1 MSTLSDVVSVVAPAP
16 RGERRD
22 GGARAMGQRLVRSA
36 PYAVVKLA
44 LALTVC
50 TVFTSQLHAQLAQ
63 AAPRP
68 APDAAPSAISAERI
82 GNGPIIY
89 KDMPGLE
96 GELGD
101 NIDGPSVIKAP
112 SWLTNPLG
120 KYYMYFAHHRGEYI
134 RLAYADRPEG
144 PWRIYEPG
152 TLRLSQMTHCFNHV
166 ASPDAIVD
174 DERQRLILY
183 FHCPVESVD
192 VKRARPYAQITFVA
206 TSKDGLHFDP
216 SQEAFAAPY
225 LKAFRYH
232 GYIYALAMSDKK
244 SAYPT
249 WRRSG
254 QFFRSPTGMPP
265 FETGPRIL
273 DEMRHAALLRS
284 GDVLH
289 IFYTVVGD
297 YPERIHHS
305 QVDLRPD
312 WTEWTATAPTEVLR
326 PETAYEGGD
335 LPLARSKGG
344 MSAGRERALRDPAIL
359 DDDGE
364 LYLYYTVAGEV
375 GIAVA
380 RVELEAAQEKP

>member
-1 MSTLSDVVSVVAPAP
+1 MKVSTLADIRFAGPRAQKRGSGHGGAGAMQRQLFRGPCCAIGAALTLALLAPVTQVHAQASQAASRLAPAP
-16 RGERRD
+16 
-22 GGARAMGQRLVRSA
+22 
-36 PYAVVKLA
+36 
-44 LALTVC
+44 
-50 TVFTSQLHAQLAQ
+50 AQ
-63 AAPRP
+63 AAV
-68 APDAAPSAISAERI
+68 SAERI
-82 GNGPIIY
+82 GDGPIIY
-89 KDMPGLE
+89 QGMPGLE

-112 SWLTNPLG
+112 QWLTNPLG

-134 RLAYADRPEG
+134 RLAYADRPGG
-144 PWRIYEPG
+144 PWHTYAPG
-152 TLRLSQMTHCFNHV
+152 TLRLSQMKHCFNHV
-166 ASPDAIVD
+166 ASPDALVD
-174 DERQRLILY
+174 DENRRVILY
-183 FHCPVESVD
+183 FHCPIESVD

-206 TSKDGLHFDP
+206 TSKDGLHFEP
-216 SQEAFAAPY
+216 NQQSFAAPY

-232 GYIYALAMSDKK
+232 GYTYALAMSDKK
-244 SAYPT
+244 SVYPT

-254 QFFRSPTGMPP
+254 QFFRSASGMPP
-265 FETGPRIL
+265 FESGPRIL
-273 DEMRHAALLRS
+273 DEMRHAALLRK

-297 YPERIHHS
+297 YPERIYHS

-326 PETAYEGGD
+326 PETAYEGAD
-335 LPLARSKGG
+335 LPLARSRGG

-359 DDDGE
+359 DDDGQ

-380 RVELEAAQEKP
+380 RVQLGAGGELP